1 MTDKELKKL
10 SRLELLELLL
20 DVSQEN
26 KILEEK
32 VQKLTVENEKA
43 KSIENLA
50 TATKQVNDMLGY
62 ATALTGA
69 VKTGVPA
76 VPPAKIAPVTLATSN
91 PVINKKQADRNLFLR
106 LIEFYKE
113 NDAAI
118 ELLPDDMKK
127 DIADRIAQTAED
139 SKNNG

>member
-1 MTDKELKKL
+1 M
-10 SRLELLELLL
+10 
-20 DVSQEN
+20 V
-26 KILEEK
+26 
-32 VQKLTVENEKA
+32 NETITQCA

-50 TATKQVNDMLGY
+50 AATKQVNDMLGY

>member
-20 DVSQEN
+20 DISQEN
-26 KILEEK
+26 KVLEEK
-32 VQKLTVENEKA
+32 VQKLTSENEKA

-50 TATKQVNDMLGY
+50 AATKQVNDMLGY
-62 ATALTGA
+62 AAALTGA

-91 PVINKKQADRNLFLR
+91 PVINKKQADRNLLLR

-113 NDAAI
+113 NASAV
-118 ELLPDDMKK
+118 ELFPDDLKNE
-127 DIADRIAQTAED
+127 ITDRISEAAE
-139 SKNNG
+139 SSNKNS